1 YQPRPHELRRPWS
14 KQWRNGASI
23 GAIVSEDTNSISS
36 CSKRRNAMAGQHSCL
51 RCSVRLAGQVMITLR
66 QFSEK
71 TTKDLRRL
79 VERDRQEKT
88 FTTGAL
94 EDESSS
100 GVCGERFART
110 TTRTENPVYPS
121 TPATKFV
128 VEFGEYKFDNTTT
141 GNELAVFTAYTPK
154 TTRIAYSRFGW
165 LPQNTLVRMNLHH
178 GRWFIKSDYTL
189 VRHLAKTTS
198 LIASKGSGP

>member
-1 YQPRPHELRRPWS
+1 
-14 KQWRNGASI
+14 
-23 GAIVSEDTNSISS
+23 
-36 CSKRRNAMAGQHSCL
+36 
-51 RCSVRLAGQVMITLR
+51 MITLR

-198 LIASKGSGP
+198 LIASKGSGPVNIWINDLVSSPVWQVTAWNTWMNGTSTIGSGKEVIIEWFQHLNNGAGRWLITEVQC